1 MSKKI
6 KAEGI
11 LAENTSEN
19 SDVTTKTEIN
29 RTKFASELSPQEAS
43 LASAPSADGDE
54 KAPESISDSA
64 DTDGIEPSPD
74 AREGAGEGSE
84 SAPTATDREAADT
97 EADAADTEADEA
109 STPENDAE
117 NGENTSTEP
126 QNSSSELQNTSAD
139 PEKEAL
145 RAELARYK
153 ARADELVDGF
163 TELCSLW
170 PDADLAAMPDSFR
183 ESVLRGVPPAA
194 AYALELRRREVAEK
208 RAREAHAR
216 AKSLASGGAGAS
228 SERLLSPEEVRA
240 MTPVEVRAR
249 YKLIEESMK
258 HWK

>member
-1 MSKKI
+1 MIEKS

-11 LAENTSEN
+11 LAENASKN
-19 SDVTTKTEIN
+19 SDITSKTEIN
-29 RTKFASELSPQEAS
+29 RAEFASKLPPQEAS
-43 LASAPSADGDE
+43 LTSRSSVDEDE
-54 KAPESISDSA
+54 KAPESISETSGR
-64 DTDGIEPSPD
+64 DGIESPPD
-74 AREGAGEGSE
+74 AHGGEGEGSE
-84 SAPTATDREAADT
+84 SAPTAPDRGAADT
-97 EADAADTEADEA
+97 EADASHTEAEET
-109 STPENDAE
+109 SVPEGDAE
-117 NGENTSTEP
+117 NGENTSTEH
-126 QNSSSELQNTSAD
+126 QNTSSKPQNASTD

-153 ARADELVDGF
+153 ARADEVVEGF
-163 TELCSLW
+163 TELCTLW

-228 SERLLSPEEVRA
+228 SERLLSPEGVRA
-240 MTPVEVRAR
+240 MSPGEVRAR